1 MRCIIFLLFLYF
13 FFIVNTSNPKNDES
27 SIQNYVEQFEYLE
40 SNDVL
45 SITTRSSNQLTTMKI
60 DTSKLLIKWVL
71 RRFVVNMSYIS
82 ISRLWLKQ

>member
-45 SITTRSSNQLTTMKI
+45 SITTRSSNQQTTMKI